1 MAGKPFETYR
11 VYLEHFRESAAH
23 QNDAESEEILDALGN
38 TDVIAPSQD
47 QQDHNSPSQLVGSD
61 IFVCHEPC
69 CHRYGFNFRCKSE
82 YSRHAD
88 APSHIAA
95 ADIGKTL
102 LENMQPGSA
111 LVAEREAIRNRR
123 CNAPGCFSFGETF
136 STAKSFFNHIDK
148 LEHRKAWMVTS
159 SIVLDE
165 QGEDL
170 ALPGMS
176 IDAHGIG
183 TCVNERCPK
192 VSATFNTPQKMK
204 QHARSFGHATTE
216 EDMDSMDESSPGE
229 VWVSCNL
236 DGMEVTRDKSL
247 WRCVKNGCRRFGD
260 TMVRRD
266 AARRHTFSM
275 THYYAD
281 DGMPMSPETP
291 IAHTMAVD
299 GMASTD
305 ESPEE
310 VWVSCDLDDIKVVK
324 GKGLWICVKKGCG
337 GFGKTIF
344 HWGHARKHSYSTTHI
359 TAEQDVTMPPEEEVW
374 LSCDLEDMEAAKG
387 TTLWRC
393 TKRGCKGFGHVYNQ
407 RCNARRHSSS
417 AVHATAD
424 QDATMSPETPTTP
437 FAHAMACTDESPEEV
452 WVSSEFEGM
461 EIVED
466 KALWRCI
473 KRGCR
478 GFGHIYNQS
487 GNVKKH
493 FYSISHTKAD
503 QNETMSPE
511 TPTTPSATTQSVPE
525 TTLMTPMDLDTPVP
539 ATPLSPSAGRGS
551 SAAMTLATPTKTPTS
566 FRTPPS
572 RTMIKLRRTSNTSSQ
587 VKRRQDELERRN
599 WELEDRVK
607 RLEEQLARV
616 LGNRA
621 TQETTGGCVHEQGNA
636 SEEGNKDVDHLY
648 KFNSTS
654 NPFPPIRN
662 GDTI

>member
-11 VYLEHFRESAAH
+11 VYLEHFSESEVH
-23 QNDAESEEILDALGN
+23 RNDAESEEILDALGN
-38 TDVIAPSQD
+38 TDVVAPNQD
-47 QQDHNSPSQLVGSD
+47 QQDHNSPSPLVGSD

-82 YSRHAD
+82 YSRHAG

-95 ADIGKTL
+95 ADIDKTL
-102 LENMQPGSA
+102 LENMQPGLA
-111 LVAEREAIRNRR
+111 LAAEREAIRNRR
-123 CNAPGCFSFGETF
+123 CNAPCCFSFGETF
-136 STAKSFFNHIDK
+136 STAKSFFSHISK

-183 TCVNERCPK
+183 TCMNERCPK
-192 VSATFNTPQKMK
+192 VGATFNTPQRMK

-260 TMVRRD
+260 TMARRD

-310 VWVSCDLDDIKVVK
+310 VWVS
-324 GKGLWICVKKGCG
+324 
-337 GFGKTIF
+337 
-344 HWGHARKHSYSTTHI
+344 
-359 TAEQDVTMPPEEEVW
+359 
-374 LSCDLEDMEAAKG
+374 
-387 TTLWRC
+387 
-393 TKRGCKGFGHVYNQ
+393 
-407 RCNARRHSSS
+407 
-417 AVHATAD
+417 
-424 QDATMSPETPTTP
+424 
-437 FAHAMACTDESPEEV
+437 
-452 WVSSEFEGM
+452 SEFEGM
-461 EIVED
+461 EIAED

-503 QNETMSPE
+503 QDATMSPE
-511 TPTTPSATTQSVPE
+511 PPTTPSATTKSAPE

-572 RTMIKLRRTSNTSSQ
+572 RTIIKLRRSPNTSYQ
-587 VKRRQDELERRN
+587 VKKRQGELERRN

-616 LGNRA
+616 LSNRA
-621 TQETTGGCVHEQGNA
+621 TQETAGGRVHEQVNTDEG
-636 SEEGNKDVDHLY
+636 GNKDVDHLY
-648 KFNSTS
+648 KFVPSS
-654 NPFPPIRN
+654 FRPIPGGREEA
-662 GDTI
+662 